1 MDQQEAELVKDRT
14 VLLMLKHNKD
24 VSLLQALAVDLV
36 VEQGLLDKLAPPQ
49 LEEQTARLAQ
59 VPLHVLANILY
70 L

>member
-14 VLLMLKHNKD
+14 VLLILKHNKD
-24 VSLLQALAVDLV
+24 VSLLQPLAVDLV

-49 LEEQTARLAQ
+49 LEKQTARLAQ
-59 VPLHVLANILY
+59 APLHVLANILY